1 MEQTNTQKEIIRQVK
16 DSGIRMSA
24 VLWNDNSVK
33 YHRGER
39 GVIVT
44 YNQAT
49 DLYTLT
55 HYIGFETA
63 RTLDSIFSD
72 QLGQAIMAMMAG
84 RVAH

>member
-1 MEQTNTQKEIIRQVK
+1 MTTTQKEIIRQVK

-33 YHRGER
+33 YHRGEG

-49 DLYTLT
+49 DLYDLT
-55 HYIGFETA
+55 HYIGFDTA

-84 RVAH
+84 RVAR